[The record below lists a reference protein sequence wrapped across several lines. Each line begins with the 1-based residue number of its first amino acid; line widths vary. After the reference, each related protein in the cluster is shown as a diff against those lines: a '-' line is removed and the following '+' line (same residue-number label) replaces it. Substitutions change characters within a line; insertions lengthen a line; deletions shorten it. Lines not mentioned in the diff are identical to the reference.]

1 MQDFDIFF
9 NERLNVNLDEYFNL
23 EESDKKLITDYIIK
37 YYSQTLDKKPILVKV
52 YLSSIDDTV
61 RRALDDENY
70 EICDMMKRV
79 RTELTSKYIHS
90 YF

>member
-9 NERLNVNLDEYFNL
+9 SERLNVDLDEYFNL
-23 EESDKKLITDYIIK
+23 KEADKKIITDYIIK
-37 YYSQTLDKKPILVKV
+37 FYSQTLDKKPMLAKV
-52 YLSSIDDTV
+52 YLWNIDDTI
-61 RRALDDENY
+61 RRAIDEENY